1 MYYYK
6 VKDFL
11 KNKVHFP
18 KEAENLFP
26 REKLS
31 YYKKNY
37 KTEIRK
43 SINNANVIVVDL
55 NKYPKLDVTNVDV
68 NKLKDCKLPFNNFFI
83 ELVQDNK
90 NMGIHVIQKVKNEI
104 EIFNYVGYEDG
115 TILPLMIIVDLEM
128 LPRFYVGCVNNKCER
143 YVSTQ
148 RIGSLLGKHMCM
160 RTPRTAEFCPQGI
173 MGRITIE
180 LVLLII
186 QELNRKPKYTVEDK
200 TTLLSSPTTLVK
212 KQYKKKQNQQF
223 IYLNKEIKVSD
234 NDGGGERKGTPK
246 RPHTRRGHYRHYK
259 NGKVVWVKPTR
270 VKEGK
275 NNQKFYKL

>member
-11 KNKVHFP
+11 NNKVHFP

-26 REKLS
+26 REKLG

-37 KTEIRK
+37 KTEISD
-43 SINNANVIVVDL
+43 SINNTNVIVVDL
-55 NKYPKLDVTNVDV
+55 DRCPDIDVADVDII
-68 NKLKDCKLPFNNFFI
+68 KLKDCKLPFDNFFI

-90 NMGIHVIQKVKNEI
+90 NMGIHVIQKIKDEI

-115 TILPLMIIVDLEM
+115 TIVPLMIIVDLEM
-128 LPRFYVGCVNNKCER
+128 LPRFYIGCVSNKCER

-148 RIGSLLGKHMCM
+148 RIGGLLGKNMCM
-160 RTPRTAEFCPQGI
+160 RTPRTAEFCPQGT

-186 QELNRKPKYTVEDK
+186 QELNRKPEYIVENK
-200 TTLLSSPTTLVK
+200 TTPLPSPTTLVK
-212 KQYKKKQNQQF
+212 KQYRRKQNGQF
-223 IYLNKEIKVSD
+223 IYLNKEIKVSANQD
-234 NDGGGERKGTPK
+234 KEERKGTPK
-246 RPHTRRGHYRHYK
+246 SPHIRRGHYRHYK
-259 NGKVVWVKPTR
+259 NGKVVWIKPTKVR
-270 VKEGK
+270 GGK
-275 NNQKFYKL
+275 NKQKFYKI